1 MEKRYIGIDLHRNG
15 FTCCLRLE
23 NGRSYL
29 SQWRLEDLPRF
40 VKKLRAS
47 DELAMEITGNAR
59 LLYDAVARQVAR
71 VYEQQEEGNEDDVV
85 AVIRRAFDNEMNGPA
100 ATEGEIGPTS

>member
-1 MEKRYIGIDLHRNG
+1 MEKRYLGIELHRNG

-40 VKKLRAS
+40 AKRLRAG

-59 LLYDAVARQVAR
+59 LFYDAVSRKWHAWWW
-71 VYEQQEEGNEDDVV
+71 
-85 AVIRRAFDNEMNGPA
+85 IRISFESSAGR
-100 ATEGEIGPTS
+100 

>member
-1 MEKRYIGIDLHRNG
+1 MEKRYIGIDLHGNG
-15 FTCCLRLE
+15 FTCGLRLE

-29 SQWRLEDLPRF
+29 SQWRLEDLPQF

-59 LLYDAVARQVAR
+59 LL
-71 VYEQQEEGNEDDVV
+71 
-85 AVIRRAFDNEMNGPA
+85 
-100 ATEGEIGPTS
+100 